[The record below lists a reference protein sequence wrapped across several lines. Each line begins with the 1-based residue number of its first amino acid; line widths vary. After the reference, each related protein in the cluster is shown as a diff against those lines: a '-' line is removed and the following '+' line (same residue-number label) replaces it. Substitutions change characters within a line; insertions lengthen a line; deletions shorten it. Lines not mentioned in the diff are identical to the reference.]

1 MPHRPDTGGRL
12 CRMDIALQNVSLL
25 ALEIFFI
32 GLLILAVLV
41 ISGISWMVVSRL
53 YKGQR

>member
-1 MPHRPDTGGRL
+1 M
-12 CRMDIALQNVSLL
+12 L

-32 GLLILAVLV
+32 GLLVAATLTIGWFAGYVLV
-41 ISGISWMVVSRL
+41 KL

>member
-1 MPHRPDTGGRL
+1 M
-12 CRMDIALQNVSLL
+12 L

-32 GLLILAVLV
+32 GLLVAASLAIGWFAVY
-41 ISGISWMVVSRL
+41 VVYKL